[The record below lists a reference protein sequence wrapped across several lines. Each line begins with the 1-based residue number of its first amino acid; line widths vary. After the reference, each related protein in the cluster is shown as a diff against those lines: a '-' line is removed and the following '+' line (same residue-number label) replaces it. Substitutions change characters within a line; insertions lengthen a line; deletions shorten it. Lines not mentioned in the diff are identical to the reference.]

1 MSSVRKRSA
10 NVASATGF
18 YLCESATTA
27 TTKRLAGTE
36 INPLF
41 CRTAFTFVIHKIYKI
56 FTLSLIGVAGYSTLS
71 TEKREKSTF
80 LKLIS
85 RAFSGFE

>member
-10 NVASATGF
+10 NVASAAGFCLCESVTTATLFYLCESATTATLF

-36 INPLF
+36 INSLF
-41 CRTAFTFVIHKIYKI
+41 CRTAFTFVIHKIYK
-56 FTLSLIGVAGYSTLS
+56 SLRY
-71 TEKREKSTF
+71 R
-80 LKLIS
+80 
-85 RAFSGFE
+85 

>member
-18 YLCESATTA
+18 CLCESVTTATLFYLCESATTA
-27 TTKRLAGTE
+27 TTKRPAGTE

-56 FTLSLIGVAGYSTLS
+56 FTLS
-71 TEKREKSTF
+71 
-80 LKLIS
+80 
-85 RAFSGFE
+85 